1 MTDRQLEFAR
11 LVAGGMAQSE
21 AYRQVYGAGRC
32 AHAAAANSSRLMR
45 NDKVLRKIDELRG
58 RADESAVL
66 SRQQRLEMLSALASS
81 AAQRDDVSAVCK
93 AIDILNRM
101 DGAYAPEEKK
111 LSGSLGVM
119 EILDGLGERA

>member
-1 MTDRQLEFAR
+1 MTDRQLAFAR
-11 LVAGGMAQSE
+11 LVATGMAQTE
-21 AYRQVYGAGRC
+21 AYRQVYGAGKS
-32 AHAAAANSSRLMR
+32 AHAAEANASRLMS
-45 NDKVLRKIDELRG
+45 NDKVRRKIDELRW

>member
-1 MTDRQLEFAR
+1 MNDRQLEFAR
-11 LVAGGMAQSE
+11 LVATGMAQTE
-21 AYRQVYGAGRC
+21 AYRQVYGAGKS
-32 AHAAAANSSRLMR
+32 AHAAAANSSRLMS
-45 NDKVLRKIDELRG
+45 NDKVRRKIDELRG

-81 AAQRDDVSAVCK
+81 AAQRDDVSAACK

-119 EILDGLGERA
+119 EILDCLGERA

>member
-1 MTDRQLEFAR
+1 MTDRQLAFAR
-11 LVAGGMAQSE
+11 LVATGMAQTE
-21 AYRQVYGAGRC
+21 AYRQVYGAGKS
-32 AHAAAANSSRLMR
+32 AHAAAANSSRLMS
-45 NDKVLRKIDELRG
+45 NDKVRRKIDELRG

-101 DGAYAPEEKK
+101 DGAYAPEEKQ

>member
-11 LVAGGMAQSE
+11 LVATGMAQTE
-21 AYRQVYGAGRC
+21 AYRQVYGAGKS
-32 AHAAAANSSRLMR
+32 AHAAAANSSRLMS
-45 NDKVLRKIDELRG
+45 NDKVRRKIDDLRG

-119 EILDGLGERA
+119 EILDCLSERA

>member
-11 LVAGGMAQSE
+11 LVAGGMAQTE
-21 AYRQVYGAGRC
+21 AYRQVYGAGKS
-32 AHAAAANSSRLMR
+32 AHAAAANSSRLMS
-45 NDKVLRKIDELRG
+45 NDKVRRKIDELRG

-119 EILDGLGERA
+119 EILDCLSERA

>member
-11 LVAGGMAQSE
+11 LVATGMAQTE
-21 AYRQVYGAGRC
+21 AYRQVYGAGKS
-32 AHAAAANSSRLMR
+32 AHAAAANSSRLMS
-45 NDKVLRKIDELRG
+45 NDKVRRKIDELRG